1 MPTLITLCGGD
12 IPDHV
17 QGRSLSNLIFDHAIL
32 KGPEA
37 FIETP
42 NGKIGIR
49 TPTALYGIKTDPST
63 RAVIDDRFCFYDLIK
78 DPYEQ
83 TNLLETS
90 FDANLANNLRD
101 QLLSWHEST
110 PWLNN
115 GDNP

>member
-1 MPTLITLCGGD
+1 M
-12 IPDHV
+12 
-17 QGRSLSNLIFDHAIL
+17 
-32 KGPEA
+32 
-37 FIETP
+37 
-42 NGKIGIR
+42 
-49 TPTALYGIKTDPST
+49 
-63 RAVIDDRFCFYDLIK
+63 DDRFCFYDLIK

-90 FDANLANNLRD
+90 FDENLANNLRD